1 MRAAREADE
10 QPWREVLLRKVLLV
24 STLAIAVSDILSVV
38 TSAGRDRLFLLASI
52 PTTLWSA
59 VAIFRPRWPFW
70 VRGVAMLSPMVL
82 GVFVVY
88 VRVGFKGNASAIAT
102 VVVILT
108 GLLFGRRKMVVTIVA
123 FFVLAVLV
131 GTAMS
136 LNVMPWHPLRVP
148 EMDRP
153 AIWIRATSTAVILWT
168 ITGGAV
174 TFVVER
180 VERSLRETREAL
192 ARLQAE
198 QRRREEIEAARRR
211 EMEALVMAQRRELA
225 TELAA
230 SAAHDFNN
238 VLGVIS
244 LWSMVMASDRQDWER
259 ARTAIDNA
267 LKLGQSLTQQ
277 LLELFRPEPRSLTRF
292 SLDQPIL
299 TTVETV
305 IAALPGN
312 VRIATDAHNWPQIEA
327 DENEIKQILYN
338 LILNARDAMPNGG
351 SIQVTAGLETSL
363 IPIGVVGGSLAAG
376 RWAMLS
382 VKDSGSGI
390 DPTIRDQIFDV
401 FFTTKRLECG
411 TGLGLAT
418 VLRIAKASGGGVAVE
433 SEAGRGATFK
443 VYLPSA

>member
-1 MRAAREADE
+1 MRAVRDAGEE
-10 QPWREVLLRKVLLV
+10 PWRELLLRRVLLV
-24 STLAIAVSDILSVV
+24 STLAVAVSDVVSIV
-38 TSAGRDRLFLLASI
+38 TSSGRDRLFLLASI

-59 VAIFRPRWPFW
+59 AAIFRRRWPFW
-70 VRGVAMLSPMVL
+70 VRGLAMLSPMVL

-88 VRVGFKGNASAIAT
+88 VRVGFKGNASTIAT

-108 GLLFGRRKMVVTIVA
+108 GLLFGRRKMVVAIVT
-123 FFVLAVLV
+123 FFVLSVLV

-153 AIWIRATSTAVILWT
+153 AIWIRVTSTALILWT

-180 VERSLRETREAL
+180 VEQSLRETREAL
-192 ARLQAE
+192 VELQAE
-198 QRRREEIEAARRR
+198 QRRREDVEAARQR
-211 EMEALVMAQRRELA
+211 EMEALVLAQRRELA
-225 TELAA
+225 TQLAA

-244 LWSMVMASDRQDWER
+244 LWSMVMASDRQDRDR
-259 ARTAIDNA
+259 ARTPIDNA
-267 LKLGQSLTQQ
+267 LKLGQRLTQQ
-277 LLELFRPEPRSLTRF
+277 LLDLFRPEPRSLTRF

-305 IAALPGN
+305 MAALPGN
-312 VRIATDAHNWPQIEA
+312 VRIGIEAHNWPQIEA
-327 DENEIKQILYN
+327 DESEIKQVLYN
-338 LILNARDAMPNGG
+338 LLLNARDAMPNGG

-363 IPIGVVGGSLAAG
+363 IPIGVVGGCLAAG

-390 DPTIRDQIFDV
+390 DPAIRDQIFDL
-401 FFTTKRLECG
+401 FFTTKRLERG

-418 VLRIAKASGGGVAVE
+418 VLRIATASGGGVAFE
-433 SEAGRGATFK
+433 SEAGRGATFR
-443 VYLPSA
+443 VYLPTA